1 MAERRLT
8 DGAPRRFRL
17 RRGWLAL
24 SVLTLALLAWLGLP
38 QVLRRLDFFRVR
50 RVEIVGLEYLDP
62 TKVMSALRLSPHASV
77 FDDADP
83 LVRRLRALPGVI
95 SAEISYR
102 VPGTLQVE
110 LHEAVPVALTPRGD
124 RLALVDAGGRVLPFD
139 PLGSVPDLPV
149 LIGGG
154 GLVAGALARVH
165 DYNPEFFARVDA
177 AWRVGADVVLEVAGR
192 WFWFD
197 AQPTAEDIRAV
208 TAVEQALVRRGR
220 PFQELDGRYA
230 GQVIVRWS
238 RA

>member
-1 MAERRLT
+1 
-8 DGAPRRFRL
+8 
-17 RRGWLAL
+17 LAL
-24 SVLTLALLAWLGLP
+24 SLLTLALLVWFGLP
-38 QVLRRLDFFRVR
+38 PILRRLDFFRVR
-50 RVEIVGLEYLDP
+50 RVEIVGLQYLDP
-62 TKVMSALRLSPHASV
+62 ARVMGALRLSPHASV

-83 LVRRLRALPGVI
+83 LVHRLQALPGI
-95 SAEISYR
+95 TAAEVRYR
-102 VPGTLQVE
+102 VPGTLQIEVQ
-110 LHEAVPVALTPRGD
+110 EAVPVALTPRGD
-124 RLALVDAGGRVLPFD
+124 RMALVDAGGRVLPFD

-177 AWRVGADVVLEVAGR
+177 AWRVGSDVVLEVAGR
-192 WFWFD
+192 WFWFG

-208 TAVEQALVRRGR
+208 TAVEQALARRGR
-220 PFQELDGRYA
+220 SFQELDGRFA